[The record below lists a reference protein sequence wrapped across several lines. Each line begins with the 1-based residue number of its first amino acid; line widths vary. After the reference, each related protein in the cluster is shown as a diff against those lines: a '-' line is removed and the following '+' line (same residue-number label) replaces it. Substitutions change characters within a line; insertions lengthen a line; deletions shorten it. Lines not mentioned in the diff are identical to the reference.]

1 MTSEYTPNFNLD
13 LYANDDKP
21 NLRDQYNSAVRKLDM
36 QLKHTNDN
44 VQANKTSVDMSVS
57 KLNAQISDIKT
68 NVSTNT
74 QKIDKVTERVTALE
88 QTKPSGFT
96 NIVCIGDS
104 WLEGYS
110 SIGNFASWGT
120 LLASKLKATGTNSY
134 KGGCG
139 FSVASNSINFKTL
152 VTTASTSVES
162 AEKVDCV
169 VIGGGIN
176 DRKEAAATVQTAA
189 AACVHEAVSKFPNAK
204 IFVFPMMLAGRFISS
219 ATMAVLR
226 AIERGCASVQS
237 DRVVVFG
244 ECYDWIYDDSALHAD
259 SYHPNQAGQS
269 VIADF
274 MASVLTGGCPT
285 CHNGDALIAGA
296 ESHNLNSGSFIRR
309 SGTICSGYFGT
320 TTPVTDGKPF
330 ISIHKGY
337 SPNVAFLS
345 YTNNS
350 GEIKPI
356 NVKPVDADHI
366 GFAPSY
372 GDAQQIYCTAAW
384 SIQDTE

>member
-1 MTSEYTPNFNLD
+1 MASEYTPNFNLD
-13 LYANDDKP
+13 LYTNDDKP
-21 NLRDQYNSAVRKLDM
+21 NLRDQYNSAVRKIDM
-36 QLKHTNDN
+36 QVKMTND
-44 VQANKTSVDMSVS
+44 A
-57 KLNAQISDIKT
+57 
-68 NVSTNT
+68 VSTN
-74 QKIDKVTERVTALE
+74 KSLVDASISRLGERVSTAENDIATSNQSISRLNE
-88 QTKPSGFT
+88 RIDAIEKAKPSGFS
-96 NIVCIGDS
+96 NIVCVGDS

-110 SIGNFASWGT
+110 SVGNFTSWGT
-120 LLASKLKATGTNSY
+120 LLASKLKAVGLNSF

-139 FSVASNSINFKTL
+139 FSVVADSINFKTL
-152 VTTASTSVES
+152 VTAAATTVES

-176 DRKEAAATVQTAA
+176 DRKATATTVQTAA
-189 AACVHEAVSKFPNAK
+189 AACVREAVNKFPNAK

-244 ECYDWIYDDSALHAD
+244 ECYDWIYDDSNLHAD
-259 SYHPNQAGQS
+259 SYHPSQAGQN

-285 CHNGDALIAGA
+285 CHNGDAPIAGA
-296 ESHNLNSGSFIRR
+296 ESHTLNGGSFIRR

-320 TTPVTDGKPF
+320 TTATTDGKPF
-330 ISIHKGY
+330 ISIGKGY
-337 SPNVAFLS
+337 SPNSAFLS
-345 YTNNS
+345 YTNNN
-350 GEIKPI
+350 GAIKPM
-356 NVKPVDADHI
+356 NVKTVDADHI

-372 GDAQQIYCTAAW
+372 GDAAQIYCTATWA
-384 SIQDTE
+384 IQDTE